1 VGFCS
6 AFFESIFVE
15 ICRKSLF
22 AGEIMKLTVDEILKM
37 KQLENLKIA
46 AGAKGLSRTVESV
59 SVLETTK
66 KTAPIKE
73 GQLLISSFYSVA
85 GNLDEQ
91 MNAIRMLND
100 YNTSCLII
108 YHLGTAIPSVPIEIT
123 DLCDELGFPLITAP
137 TESDCNDIISPILD
151 ILLEKKRN
159 DLVQAME
166 VYDKMTNLI
175 LEEKDADT
183 IVAALGK
190 LLNRPVYFFNHNN
203 ICVHSSAYQLTNKCS
218 SYIKTHIEKNFN
230 AFINE
235 KTDIIVSGLENSGDI
250 LLSPITSSTMYYGV
264 LAIFNAQ
271 NMKALD
277 YVSLKQA
284 KNSIAI
290 ITINKTNLKDYN
302 NVLKFDF
309 INDLVSW
316 NFKDEQTAIKRGI
329 NLDYDI
335 SNIRSAMVLDI
346 AATESA
352 NMPDGLQNEKIKS
365 DILCIT
371 INEMALLS
379 PDSIVVSYKGRILV
393 FFSFKKEQTDERNL
407 MFKTAEH
414 LRKTIGC
421 NLNIS
426 ISAGIGQCYDHISS
440 IKKSYEESSDAL
452 NICSKIFC
460 TPKTVF
466 FEDVEIFSLITKDM
480 NAERAKKIIKNL
492 LEPVIKYDKENNS
505 QLFETFK
512 MLIFNDSD
520 TIAVADKMFLHK
532 NTVLQRRKKILS
544 LYDYDP
550 FALPYRLQFEFA
562 IMLCRLYCE
571 Q

>member
-1 VGFCS
+1 
-6 AFFESIFVE
+6 
-15 ICRKSLF
+15 
-22 AGEIMKLTVDEILKM
+22 MKLTVDGILKM

-46 AGAKGLSRTVESV
+46 AGVKGLSRTVESV

-66 KTAPIKE
+66 KTVPIRE

-85 GNLDEQ
+85 INLDEQ
-91 MNAIRMLND
+91 LNAIHMLND
-100 YNTSCLII
+100 CKSSGLII
-108 YHLGTAIPSVPIEIT
+108 YHMGATIPSVPKEIT
-123 DLCDELGFPLITAP
+123 DLCDELDFPIITAP
-137 TESDCNDIISPILD
+137 AETDCNDIISPILD
-151 ILLEKKRN
+151 ILLEKKRK
-159 DLVQAME
+159 DLVHAME

-190 LLNRPVYFFNHNN
+190 LLNRSVYFFNHNN
-203 ICVHSSAYQLTNKCS
+203 ICVHSSAYQLSNKCS
-218 SYIKTHIEKNFN
+218 SYIRTNIEKNFN

-235 KTDIIVSGLENSGDI
+235 KTDIIVSEFENSGSI

-329 NLDYDI
+329 NLDFDI
-335 SNIRSAMVLDI
+335 SNIRSAMILDI
-346 AATESA
+346 AVTEAATIPEV
-352 NMPDGLQNEKIKS
+352 LQKEKIKS

-371 INEMALLS
+371 IKEMAMLS
-379 PDSIVVSYKGRILV
+379 PDSIVVSYMGKVLV
-393 FFSFKKEQTDERNL
+393 LFSFKKEQTDKRGL

-414 LRKTIGC
+414 LRKTISC
-421 NLNIS
+421 NLKTS
-426 ISAGIGQCYDHISS
+426 ISAGIGQCYDNISS
-440 IKKSYEESSDAL
+440 MKKSYEEASDAL
-452 NICSKIFC
+452 KICAKIYC
-460 TPKTVF
+460 MPKTVF

-480 NAERAKKIIKNL
+480 NEERAKRIIKNL
-492 LEPVIKYDKENNS
+492 LAPVINYDKENNS

-512 MLIFNDSD
+512 MLIFSDSD

-544 LYDYDP
+544 LYEYDP
-550 FALPYRLQFEFA
+550 FVLPHRLQFEFA

-571 Q
+571 

>member
-1 VGFCS
+1 VPFLKIFLS
-6 AFFESIFVE
+6 KFVE
-15 ICRKSLF
+15 NHYF
-22 AGEIMKLTVDEILKM
+22 AGEIMKLTVDGILKM

-46 AGAKGLSRTVESV
+46 AGVKGLSRTVESV

-66 KTAPIKE
+66 KTVPIKE

-100 YNTSCLII
+100 CNSSGLII
-108 YHLGTAIPSVPIEIT
+108 YHLGTAIPSMPKEIT
-123 DLCDELGFPLITAP
+123 DLCDELDFPLIAAP
-137 TESDCNDIISPILD
+137 AETDCNDIITPILD
-151 ILLEKKRN
+151 ILLEKKRK
-159 DLVQAME
+159 DLVHAME
-166 VYDKMTNLI
+166 VYDKMTSLI

-183 IVAALGK
+183 IVAVLGK

-203 ICVHSSAYQLTNKCS
+203 ICVHSSAYQFSSKCS
-218 SYIKTHIEKNFN
+218 SYIKMNIEKNFN
-230 AFINE
+230 TFINE
-235 KTDIIVSGLENSGDI
+235 KTDIIVSGFENSGSI

-329 NLDYDI
+329 NLDFDI
-335 SNIRSAMVLDI
+335 SNIRCAMVLDI
-346 AATESA
+346 AVTETA
-352 NMPDGLQNEKIKS
+352 NIPEGPQKEKMHS

-371 INEMALLS
+371 LKELALLS
-379 PDSIVVSYKGRILV
+379 PGSIVFSYRGRILV
-393 FFSFKKEQTDERNL
+393 LFSFKKETDERKL

-414 LRKTIGC
+414 LRKTISC
-421 NLNIS
+421 NLNTS

-480 NAERAKKIIKNL
+480 NSERAKKIIKNL

-571 Q
+571 

>member
-1 VGFCS
+1 
-6 AFFESIFVE
+6 
-15 ICRKSLF
+15 
-22 AGEIMKLTVDEILKM
+22 MKLTVDGILKM

-46 AGAKGLSRTVESV
+46 AGVKGLSRTVESV

-66 KTAPIKE
+66 KTVPIKE
-73 GQLLISSFYSVA
+73 GQLLISSFYTVA

-91 MNAIRMLND
+91 LNAIHMLND
-100 YNTSCLII
+100 CKSSGLII
-108 YHLGTAIPSVPIEIT
+108 YHIGTTIPRIPKEIT
-123 DLCDELGFPLITAP
+123 DLCNELEFPIITAP
-137 TESDCNDIISPILD
+137 AETDCNDIISPILE
-151 ILLEKKRN
+151 ILLEKKRK
-159 DLVQAME
+159 DLVHAME

-183 IVAALGK
+183 IVDALGK

-203 ICVHSSAYQLTNKCS
+203 ICVHSSASQLSNKCS

-235 KTDIIVSGLENSGDI
+235 KTDIIVSGFENSESI

-264 LAIFNAQ
+264 LAILNAQ

-284 KNSIAI
+284 KNSVAI
-290 ITINKTNLKDYN
+290 ITINKINLKDYN

-316 NFKDEQTAIKRGI
+316 NFKDEQTAIKRGV

-346 AATESA
+346 ALTEAA
-352 NMPDGLQNEKIKS
+352 NIPEVLQKEKIQS
-365 DILCIT
+365 EILCIT
-371 INEMALLS
+371 VKEMALLS
-379 PDSIVVSYKGRILV
+379 QGSIVVSYSGRILV
-393 FFSFKKEQTDERNL
+393 LFSFKKETDGRKL

-414 LRKTIGC
+414 LRKTISY

-426 ISAGIGQCYDHISS
+426 ISAGIGQCYDNISS
-440 IKKSYEESSDAL
+440 IKKCYEESLDAL
-452 NICSKIFC
+452 NICNKIYC

-466 FEDVEIFSLITKDM
+466 FEDVEIFSLVTKDM

-492 LEPVIKYDKENNS
+492 LEPVINYDKENNS

-550 FALPYRLQFEFA
+550 FALPHRLQFEFA

-571 Q
+571 